1 MSYRTLALTAS
12 GLAFFVPLQA
22 PHSSNASMVDDVEQ
36 GSATTPRS
44 PREVRPPTP
53 EQIRA
58 AHNKL
63 PETPAAPPPKDPR
76 NLDYDENCHCCLRIG
91 ATWLICGKKRG
102 RWPLQWFVGP
112 DWCCMLC
119 TYTLVLVPTV
129 AFIIFIGEHHWAAR
143 YGAVLTGGATLV
155 AFSSAACS
163 DPGIVY
169 REAGQEDTGGD
180 VHSCRRCDVIR
191 PHEARH
197 CYECQVCVDDLDHH
211 CLGRCGNQTVSRRW
225 RGISTPSRRCRW
237 RGASEI
243 WFPHRSMDGQVH
255 RQADAVRLPPVPHH
269 PLGAHFVRGSR
280 GDSGVRS

>member
-1 MSYRTLALTAS
+1 MCRCR
-12 GLAFFVPLQA
+12 
-22 PHSSNASMVDDVEQ
+22 PHSSNAAMADVEQ

-58 AHNKL
+58 ARNKL

-76 NLDYDENCHCCLRIG
+76 NLDYDEHCHCCLRVG

-119 TYTLVLVPTV
+119 TYTLVLVPTA

-143 YGAVLTGGATLV
+143 YGAVLTGSATLV

-163 DPGIVY
+163 DPGVIY
-169 REAGQEDTGGD
+169 REASETGNEGD

-197 CYECQVCVDDLDHH
+197 CYECQVCIDDLDHH
-211 CLGRCGNQTVSRRW
+211 CPWTGKCIGKRTLFAFHLFLICLSVH
-225 RGISTPSRRCRW
+225 ILFVVV
-237 RGASEI
+237 GAI
-243 WFPHRSMDGQVH
+243 VVF
-255 RQADAVRLPPVPHH
+255 AVK
-269 PLGAHFVRGSR
+269 
-280 GDSGVRS
+280 

>member
-1 MSYRTLALTAS
+1 M
-12 GLAFFVPLQA
+12 PLQA
-22 PHSSNASMVDDVEQ
+22 AQLLTIMSDVEQ

-44 PREVRPPTP
+44 PRVVRPPTP

-58 AHNKL
+58 ARNKL
-63 PETPAAPPPKDPR
+63 PETPAAPPPNDPR
-76 NLDYDENCHCCLRIG
+76 NLDYDEHCHCCLRVG
-91 ATWLICGKKRG
+91 ATWLLCGKKRG

-163 DPGIVY
+163 DPGVVY
-169 REAGQEDTGGD
+169 REAGQEETGAD

-211 CLGRCGNQTVSRRW
+211 LLLRLKQVTM
-225 RGISTPSRRCRW
+225 ISIKR
-237 RGASEI
+237 
-243 WFPHRSMDGQVH
+243 
-255 RQADAVRLPPVPHH
+255 
-269 PLGAHFVRGSR
+269 
-280 GDSGVRS
+280 

>member
-1 MSYRTLALTAS
+1 M
-12 GLAFFVPLQA
+12 
-22 PHSSNASMVDDVEQ
+22 
-36 GSATTPRS
+36 
-44 PREVRPPTP
+44 RPPTP

-58 AHNKL
+58 ARNKL

-76 NLDYDENCHCCLRIG
+76 NLDYDEHCHCCLRVG
-91 ATWLICGKKRG
+91 ATWLLCGKKRS

-163 DPGIVY
+163 DPGVVY
-169 REAGQEDTGGD
+169 REAGQEETGD

-211 CLGRCGNQTVSRRW
+211 CRGRCGNQTFSRRW
-225 RGISTPSRRCRW
+225 RGMTSRRR
-237 RGASEI
+237 RGASEV
-243 WFPHRSMDGQVH
+243 WFPHRPVDGQVH
-255 RQADAVRLPPVPHH
+255 RQADALRLPPVFDL
-269 PLGAHFVRGSR
+269 PLGAHFVRGRR
-280 GDSGVRS
+280 GDSGLRS

>member
-1 MSYRTLALTAS
+1 M
-12 GLAFFVPLQA
+12 PLQA
-22 PHSSNASMVDDVEQ
+22 AQHKCTEMADVEQ

-58 AHNKL
+58 ARNKL

-76 NLDYDENCHCCLRIG
+76 NLDYDEHCHCCLRVG

-163 DPGIVY
+163 DPGVVY
-169 REAGQEDTGGD
+169 REAGQEETGAD
-180 VHSCRRCDVIR
+180 VHSCRRCDVVR

-225 RGISTPSRRCRW
+225 RGISTPSSRCGCGDARNLV
-237 RGASEI
+237 ST
-243 WFPHRSMDGQVH
+243 QVH
-255 RQADAVRLPPVPHH
+255 GRASASASGRSSPSTRSLS
-269 PLGAHFVRGSR
+269 ASR
-280 GDSGVRS
+280 CTFYLWWSGRSSCSRSSKLLLVYY

>member
-1 MSYRTLALTAS
+1 MS
-12 GLAFFVPLQA
+12 
-22 PHSSNASMVDDVEQ
+22 DVER

-58 AHNKL
+58 ARNKL

-76 NLDYDENCHCCLRIG
+76 NLDYDEHCHCCLRVG

-143 YGAVLTGGATLV
+143 YGAVLTGSGATLV

-163 DPGIVY
+163 DPGVRY
-169 REAGQEDTGGD
+169 REAGQEETEPTCIAVDGATSSGRTRLG
-180 VHSCRRCDVIR
+180 R
-191 PHEARH
+191 
-197 CYECQVCVDDLDHH
+197 YECQVCVDDLDHH
-211 CLGRCGNQTVSRRW
+211 CRGWCGGWASAIEVASMARGVRNFFVLDRSSSRL
-225 RGISTPSRRCRW
+225 P
-237 RGASEI
+237 GASVCI
-243 WFPHRSMDGQVH
+243 CGRRG
-255 RQADAVRLPPVPHH
+255 DAVFAVNSCNL
-269 PLGAHFVRGSR
+269 LVRHR
-280 GDSGVRS
+280 GHDRCAGRRPRPA

>member
-1 MSYRTLALTAS
+1 MSYTTLAHRPPPAR
-12 GLAFFVPLQA
+12 VPLQA
-22 PHSSNASMVDDVEQ
+22 AQLLTIMSDVEQ

-58 AHNKL
+58 ARNKL

-76 NLDYDENCHCCLRIG
+76 NLDYDEHCHCCLRVG

-119 TYTLVLVPTV
+119 TYTLVLVPTA

-155 AFSSAACS
+155 AFS
-163 DPGIVY
+163 
-169 REAGQEDTGGD
+169 
-180 VHSCRRCDVIR
+180 
-191 PHEARH
+191 
-197 CYECQVCVDDLDHH
+197 
-211 CLGRCGNQTVSRRW
+211 CLLYTS
-225 RGISTPSRRCRW
+225 PSPR
-237 RGASEI
+237 
-243 WFPHRSMDGQVH
+243 D
-255 RQADAVRLPPVPHH
+255 
-269 PLGAHFVRGSR
+269 
-280 GDSGVRS
+280 

>member
-1 MSYRTLALTAS
+1 MALFGPRARAQALCRVSRRPSLPSVLHAARVELCDAS
-12 GLAFFVPLQA
+12 SVVERVPLQA
-22 PHSSNASMVDDVEQ
+22 AQHKCAEMADVEQ

-58 AHNKL
+58 ARNKL

-76 NLDYDENCHCCLRIG
+76 NLDYDDKCHCCLRVG

-169 REAGQEDTGGD
+169 REAGQEETGAD
-180 VHSCRRCDVIR
+180 VHSCRRCDVVR

-211 CLGRCGNQTVSRRW
+211 CPWTGKCIGKRTLFAFHAFLICLSVH
-225 RGISTPSRRCRW
+225 ILFVVV
-237 RGASEI
+237 GAI
-243 WFPHRSMDGQVH
+243 VVF
-255 RQADAVRLPPVPHH
+255 AVK
-269 PLGAHFVRGSR
+269 
-280 GDSGVRS
+280 